1 MRYFF
6 TILYLLLL
14 AACANVSMPT
24 GGPRDKTPPE
34 LISSIPTHNQKNFS
48 GKTIELT
55 FNEDIKLKDPK
66 EEILIVPLMG
76 KKTLFT
82 VKKKKLI
89 IEPELELLPNTT
101 YSISFRDGVQD
112 LTEGN
117 PAENLRLAFSTGPV
131 IDSLSINGRI
141 KEIHSEK
148 IPEKIT
154 VAVYQSDTF
163 DIFKHTPTYFTKA
176 DKKGRFSIQNLKAG
190 NYHIYAADDKNK
202 NLKVDS
208 KTERFGY
215 VIQPIDLINLKDS
228 ITLPITLIDSRPL
241 TITSIRHTDKTSR
254 LRFNKQIDS
263 LTIKGITQKQTIY
276 TYGSDRSEII
286 FHNTF
291 PKADSIV
298 ALVTAIDSIGNILD
312 SAIYLKYSNFKTID
326 EKFQTKDISQRF
338 TYKSKLYT
346 YLLKIN
352 TPLKKITYDSI
363 YIKYDSLNIKA
374 LNYEN
379 IKIDTL
385 KGEILFTTQIEM
397 PITIEGEKP
406 NSPELILGKSAL
418 ISILGD
424 SSRQIKKSIKL
435 TQEDD
440 LATVILQI
448 DTDAKNYIVELT
460 NIDNEVIERITNVK
474 SYTFRYLEPLEY
486 KLRVIIDENKNG
498 KWDPGNFYKD
508 IEPEKI
514 MLYKSEEGKY
524 SFPLRSNWDYGP
536 VLIKF

>member
-514 MLYKSEEGKY
+514 ILYKSEEGKY

>member
-514 MLYKSEEGKY
+514 ILYKSEEGRY